1 MRKAIEHIEATAIS
15 TISKSDFLELINRFK
30 EKKINIIEIFSPEG
44 FGPLMPVS
52 KNNYGK
58 IAFISGFLGFVLAI
72 LSQVYFHNEI
82 VMHFSGFNTFP
93 LFSFLIPA
101 IVLTIFFAG
110 ISVLI
115 SFYLKNKLFP
125 GQQNHIVDK
134 RNSQDLYTV
143 LIEKNVNVSEILKD
157 FENYEVYEIT
167 YSRQMKIVPL
177 PIKVKDE

>member
-72 LSQVYFHNEI
+72 LSQIYFHNEI
-82 VMHFSGFNTFP
+82 EMHFSGFNSFP

-101 IVLTIFFAG
+101 LVLTIFFAG

-115 SFYLKNKLFP
+115 SFFLKSKLFP
-125 GQQNHIVDK
+125 GQRNHIVGK
-134 RNSQDLYTV
+134 RNSEDLFTV
-143 LIEKNVNVSEILKD
+143 LIDIQIDVSDIIKD
-157 FENYEVYEIT
+157 FENIEVSEIS
-167 YSRQMKIVPL
+167 YSRQKIIVPL